1 MCPPSPWKVSSG
13 ALVTH
18 GAARRQWG
26 IMGREKCVSAGEG
39 EPQRSRRTEIMASQS
54 AHISNNKRFLI
65 FFDFDETIVDETSDD
80 MVVQAAPGQ
89 HLPSWLKDTYQPGR
103 YNEYMQRVL
112 AYLAEHGVTES
123 DMRNVMEKLP
133 ASPGMLTLFQ
143 FLRTRQDF
151 EVVLVSDANTFFIE
165 SWLRRNG
172 VRQIFHRIF
181 TNPATFNKDGRL
193 VMRPYHS
200 HECLRCPDN
209 MCKQAVVR
217 DYVSRRAQE
226 RGRPYQRVFYVGD
239 GANDFCPALALGP
252 RDIAF
257 PRRDFPMHRLITETH
272 EAMPE
277 SSRRSRPRGS
287 VRRRWCSG

>member
-1 MCPPSPWKVSSG
+1 MGDLFFNCCYVPPHPP
-13 ALVTH
+13 
-18 GAARRQWG
+18 
-26 IMGREKCVSAGEG
+26 GEG

-123 DMRNVMEKLP
+123 DIRNIMEKLP
-133 ASPGMLTLFQ
+133 ATPGMLTLFQ

-193 VMRPYHS
+193 VMRPFHS

-209 MCKQAVVR
+209 MCKQAVVG
-217 DYVSRRAQE
+217 DYVSRRTQE

-239 GANDFCPALALGP
+239 GANDFCPALALGA
-252 RDIAF
+252 RDVAF

-272 EAMPE
+272 EAMPGE
-277 SSRRSRPRGS
+277 FKAVTAPWVSAEEVVQRLRR
-287 VRRRWCSG
+287 VVVE